1 MEERDVMKITPKQ
14 YAALLYETTKSTKGA
29 ELTRH
34 AKEFIQLLARNR
46 AMAMIPRIERA
57 YQDYYNR
64 QEKVLDVTVTTAREV
79 SKNIVH
85 KIEQNVAQ
93 TFRSEVRSK
102 DLSYEI
108 REARSKDLSYE
119 IRENIDPDVLGGARI
134 RVGDYMLDDTLKARI
149 MKLKQSLY
157 AR

>member
-1 MEERDVMKITPKQ
+1 MRITPKQ
-14 YAALLYETTKSTKGA
+14 YAALLYETTKSVKGA
-29 ELTRH
+29 ELAQY

-46 AMAMIPRIERA
+46 AMAMLPRIERA
-57 YQDYYNR
+57 YRDYYNR
-64 QEKVLDVTVTTAREV
+64 QEEVLDVTITTARGV
-79 SKNIVH
+79 SRNVLH
-85 KIEQNVAQ
+85 EIEKNVAQ

-108 REARSKDLSYE
+108 RE
-119 IRENIDPDVLGGARI
+119 NIDPAVLGGARI
-134 RVGDYMLDDTLKARI
+134 RAGDYMIDDTLKARI